1 MAGYHSRTPCGA
13 RAWALRHVMSLH
25 PERPTAA
32 PSRPALLSW
41 RGLAVA
47 LVLLATLAAA
57 GASEG
62 VRVAGQELPTLPG
75 WTWLALLAAAWLG
88 RGLFDRCSGAVTAGL
103 MALVLGA
110 LCGLLLGHDS
120 EAWDPPRVAVA
131 ARPLGAPE
139 AAWREARLPLERLAT
154 PRGALEAF
162 GRRGGLE
169 LRARGVLL
177 VPEGGRYTLGL
188 ECEGSCRLH
197 LDGLETSAGSP
208 LELPAGPLRFEVE
221 LLAPERAFVR
231 LDWDR
236 PGWLHALAP
245 AEACALEPRDAGAV
259 QALERGRLLRW
270 PLEAALQAALLLG
283 VASLLGRGWAARTR
297 ARSALLGWL
306 AAPLHRRALLLGAGA
321 IVFLAGLRAW
331 AGAHALPNG
340 YLHAWTSEYMMQTV
354 STADLRSEPWRSL
367 VFLHIQPPAF
377 DGLRALLVA
386 RHGDLAGPQLLA
398 AVDHD
403 LYRAWG
409 LAYGALVALACAW
422 LGQLGGTR
430 AGLLGAALLA
440 LQPAVLFY
448 ATFLDSTFVSALG
461 VLWLT
466 YELWRLGPGGRGSLV
481 RTGLAVAALFLTRS
495 IVQAPFLLVLA
506 ASLLLLGLE
515 RRRALRLLLPVA
527 LLMGLFLAKQYALF
541 GLTITS
547 SFGPDSFCKGLSA
560 YCQGS
565 TPVELPHALPPPGAA
580 ATLRTIQKLNGE
592 YNYNQL
598 AFLRRSFSQLVEYRA
613 LLART
618 PPSELALL
626 VAHNVSLWLRP
637 STRHSAHVLVDR
649 LPWRGAGDAL
659 MSGWALALMLLL
671 AAGHWALA
679 ERSRA
684 ANLRRGLGLALPA
697 LYFAAVS
704 IVFES
709 GENMRYKFFVEP
721 LLFVFLWSRAVALA
735 QGWRGARP

>member
-1 MAGYHSRTPCGA
+1 
-13 RAWALRHVMSLH
+13 MSLH

-41 RGLAVA
+41 RGLGVA
-47 LVLLATLAAA
+47 LVLLGAIAAA
-57 GASEG
+57 GAGEG
-62 VRVAGQELPTLPG
+62 VRVAGHELPTLPG
-75 WTWLALLAAAWLG
+75 WSWLALLGAAWLG
-88 RGLFDRCSGAVTAGL
+88 RRLFERCSGPGLAGL
-103 MALVLGA
+103 LAVALAVLG
-110 LCGLLLGHDS
+110 GLLLWRDS
-120 EAWDPPRVAVA
+120 AGWDPPRIALA
-131 ARPLGAPE
+131 ARPLGEPA
-139 AAWREARLPLERLAT
+139 AAWREARLPFERLAT
-154 PRGALEAF
+154 TRGALEAF

-169 LRARGVLL
+169 LRVRGVLL
-177 VPEGGRYTLGL
+177 VPQSGRYRLGL
-188 ECEGSCRLH
+188 ECEGSCRLR
-197 LDGLETSAGSP
+197 LDDGRETGAGSP
-208 LELPAGPLRFEVE
+208 LDLPAGPLRFEVE

-231 LDWDR
+231 LAWER

-245 AEACALEPRDAGAV
+245 AEACALDPRDPGAI

-270 PLEAALQAALLLG
+270 PLEALLQAILLLG
-283 VASLLGRGWAARTR
+283 AASLLERGWAAR
-297 ARSALLGWL
+297 ARGRSVLGGWL
-306 AAPLHRRALLLGAGA
+306 AAPLHRRALLLGAAA
-321 IVFLAGLRAW
+321 IVLLAGLRAW

-354 STADLRSEPWRSL
+354 SAADLRSEPWRSL

-377 DGLRALLVA
+377 DALRALLVA
-386 RHGDLAGPQLLA
+386 RHGDLDGPLLLA

-403 LYRAWG
+403 LYRVWG

-422 LGQLGGTR
+422 LSQLGGTR
-430 AGLLGAALLA
+430 AGLLGAGLLA

-466 YELWRLGPGGRGSLV
+466 YELWRLGPGGRGSLG

-527 LLMGLFLAKQYALF
+527 LLMALVLAKQYALF

-560 YCQGS
+560 YCQGA
-565 TPVELPHALPPPGAA
+565 TPVDPPHALAPPGAA

-618 PPSELALL
+618 PPSELARLM
-626 VAHNVSLWLRP
+626 AHNLSLWLRP

-659 MSGWALALMLLL
+659 MSGWRLALLLLL

-679 ERSRA
+679 ERGRPAS
-684 ANLRRGLGLALPA
+684 LRRGLGLALPA

-735 QGWRGARP
+735 QAWRGARP

>member
-1 MAGYHSRTPCGA
+1 
-13 RAWALRHVMSLH
+13 
-25 PERPTAA
+25 
-32 PSRPALLSW
+32 
-41 RGLAVA
+41 
-47 LVLLATLAAA
+47 
-57 GASEG
+57 
-62 VRVAGQELPTLPG
+62 
-75 WTWLALLAAAWLG
+75 
-88 RGLFDRCSGAVTAGL
+88 
-103 MALVLGA
+103 
-110 LCGLLLGHDS
+110 
-120 EAWDPPRVAVA
+120 
-131 ARPLGAPE
+131 
-139 AAWREARLPLERLAT
+139 
-154 PRGALEAF
+154 
-162 GRRGGLE
+162 
-169 LRARGVLL
+169 
-177 VPEGGRYTLGL
+177 
-188 ECEGSCRLH
+188 
-197 LDGLETSAGSP
+197 LDGP
-208 LELPAGPLRFEVE
+208 L
-221 LLAPERAFVR
+221 
-231 LDWDR
+231 
-236 PGWLHALAP
+236 
-245 AEACALEPRDAGAV
+245 
-259 QALERGRLLRW
+259 
-270 PLEAALQAALLLG
+270 
-283 VASLLGRGWAARTR
+283 
-297 ARSALLGWL
+297 
-306 AAPLHRRALLLGAGA
+306 
-321 IVFLAGLRAW
+321 
-331 AGAHALPNG
+331 
-340 YLHAWTSEYMMQTV
+340 
-354 STADLRSEPWRSL
+354 
-367 VFLHIQPPAF
+367 
-377 DGLRALLVA
+377 
-386 RHGDLAGPQLLA
+386 LLA

-403 LYRAWG
+403 LYRVWG

-422 LGQLGGTR
+422 LSQLGGTR
-430 AGLLGAALLA
+430 AGLLGAGLLA

-466 YELWRLGPGGRGSLV
+466 YELWRLGPGGRGSLG

-527 LLMGLFLAKQYALF
+527 LLMALVLAKQYALF

-560 YCQGS
+560 YCQGA
-565 TPVELPHALPPPGAA
+565 TPVDPPHALAPPGAA

-618 PPSELALL
+618 PPSELARLM
-626 VAHNVSLWLRP
+626 AHNLSLWLRP

-659 MSGWALALMLLL
+659 MSGWRLALLLLL

-679 ERSRA
+679 ERGRPAS
-684 ANLRRGLGLALPA
+684 LQRGLGLALPA

-735 QGWRGARP
+735 QAWRGARP